1 MVKGKSVK
9 FLFLSE
15 EDMIEAGVLDMGQCV
30 ETMVEMFD
38 LMGKGDYLLG
48 GASRNSHGIKIEF
61 PETSEFPNMPV
72 LGPDRRFMA
81 MVGYL
86 GGKFNVCGEKW
97 YGSHII
103 NPSRGLPRS
112 ILNIILNDPDTSEPL
127 AFMSGNLVSAMRT
140 GAIPGVGARYLARP
154 DSKVA
159 GIVAAGVISKA
170 SLMSLAYVLKDLE
183 EVKVFDLNQER
194 AASFCEEMSKEL
206 GLNVHPVGSLEEC
219 VVGSDVINVAAS
231 GKASPHIK
239 PEWVK
244 EGAYLALPAGVSF
257 EPDYLLNV
265 PEKVVVDHWK
275 MHMAFRE
282 ELKGLDIEKH
292 FGLASKYLF
301 KYIKDGKM
309 KDDDVVSLGD
319 IISGKKPG
327 RENSR
332 ERTVCITGGL
342 PTEDLAWSFT
352 VYQNALKK
360 GIGQELKLWNEPHW
374 F

>member
-1 MVKGKSVK
+1 MKNGKPVK

-15 EDMIEAGVLDMGQCV
+15 EEMIEAGVLDMGQCV
-30 ETMVEMFD
+30 ETMIDMFE

-48 GASRNSHGIKIEF
+48 GASQSSHGIKLVF
-61 PETSEFPNMPV
+61 PETSDFPNMPV
-72 LGPDRRFMA
+72 AGPDRRFMA
-81 MVGYL
+81 MIGYL
-86 GGKFNVCGEKW
+86 GGSFNVCGEKW
-97 YGSHII
+97 YGSNII

-127 AFMSGNLVSAMRT
+127 AFMSANLVSAMRT

-154 DSKVA
+154 DSKVI
-159 GIVAAGVISKA
+159 GMIAAGVISKA
-170 SLMSLAYVLKDLE
+170 SLMSLNYVLENIEK
-183 EVKVFDLNQER
+183 VKVFDLNKEKSE
-194 AASFCEEMSKEL
+194 AFCKEMSEML
-206 GLNVHPVGSLEEC
+206 DLNVYPVETMEQA
-219 VVGSDVINVAAS
+219 VIGSDVINVAAS
-231 GKASPHIK
+231 GKVCPYIK
-239 PEWVK
+239 PEWIQ

-257 EPDYLLNV
+257 DKDYLRTI

-292 FGLASKYLF
+292 FGLATKYLF
-301 KYIKDGKM
+301 KYIEEGTMTDQ
-309 KDDDVVSLGD
+309 DIVSLGD
-319 IISGKKPG
+319 IITGSKPG
-327 RENSR
+327 RENNQ

-342 PTEDLAWSFT
+342 PTEDLAWSHR

-360 GIGQELKLWNEPHW
+360 GIGTELKLWESPHW